1 MGKSNN
7 KNVYRGVT
15 LYIDGKEVE
24 GSAAQLKAEMKK
36 LRAEIDACTVG
47 SEEYVQKT
55 KRYRELNAI
64 LDDHRAALRGVKQE
78 QTSVLDKG
86 VNLFNKY
93 AASGA
98 AVIAT
103 ITGVAMKLN
112 SFRKQMNEVDE
123 SKASVKALTG
133 LDDASIDWLEQ
144 QAYKLSTTMDETG
157 LRVRESASEIL
168 GAYTLIGSNKPE
180 LLGVKE
186 DLNAVTVEAMRLAT
200 ASEMDLKDAADA
212 VTTALSQ
219 YGAGAKEA
227 NKYVNVLAAGSQAG
241 AASVEQQTASILKAG
256 TIAATSNIRFEEL
269 VGSIEMLAEK
279 GIKSE
284 IAGTGL
290 KTFFT
295 RLAAGSAD
303 TNPKV
308 VGLSTALDN
317 LNKKYEEAEA
327 KAAGGGVQLF
337 KKMFG
342 LEGMQTA
349 MILSQ
354 NAEGV
359 RNYTEAV
366 TDTNVAMEQAAI
378 NSDTANARLA
388 QVRNELNR
396 QGIVLVQKLNPA
408 IIKFLNGI
416 VNTSRYTVRF
426 VDFLQRNRVALLSM
440 GAAFTLYYGWQQRKV
455 IWDKLSVLW
464 SDKLSVSIKNVGKA
478 LSKNPWGI
486 ALVAIG
492 AVTGALID
500 YNRRMKEAE
509 QKTTILD
516 DVNKKAGEEY
526 DAEAAKID
534 ALRSVLNDNNIAL
547 DERRRAL
554 NELKKIVPDYLGELT
569 DEGTLIHDNNDA
581 LEDYLVNMEKEIR
594 LKAAKEEL
602 EEQFRKKRQLEKQGK
617 EQDED
622 VDVDEAQSKYNSVSA
637 ANYARY
643 NGKLSTSGMQQ
654 MARNNDVFLTDA
666 LYKLNQ
672 AKELRQ
678 QTANELAE
686 VNSAIEM
693 LSKEINSN
701 SSILQNSNDKDGD
714 NPDGNGGGGGDT
726 PDLSDLER
734 VEREFAQKRLA
745 IKQQYFDGEIATQ
758 ADYNLK
764 LAELDVQLLEEKLKI
779 AGLEPEKLAEIKDKL
794 LDLQIKA
801 KEDLVKAREDAASE
815 ELAVTKQQYQDD
827 IYEATM
833 SHYRGEMTEEEY
845 LAQLA
850 ELREQYY
857 DKAKNITN
865 LGEKELNAIV
875 KEQNDNA
882 LNEAKENYEKQLK
895 EQKEAEDAQIES
907 YKNQAQTYMD
917 LGKELGNA
925 FDVLFTEEE
934 DSFKKFVQNILIIL
948 LEAWEKQLIA
958 TEAAAIANVT
968 MKDISEK
975 GFAGIATAAGKVAL
989 ITTAFEAAKGI
1000 IKSFDTGGYTPNGR
1014 WNEPQGIVHS
1024 NEFVANRFAVANPAV
1039 RPLLDLLDQAQR
1051 SGSIA
1056 HLSADD
1062 IAAVY
1067 GRSSVAVSS
1076 VITVPD
1082 RGENGVD
1089 FVEFRR
1095 LLLRLDQTMKEAGA
1109 AYKEP
1114 SLAYC
1119 FIEGEGG
1126 VNKAQKL
1133 HKKIVNNAKRKT
1145 HVTTDD

>member
-1 MGKSNN
+1 MGKSND
-7 KNVYRGVT
+7 KNIYRGVT
-15 LYIDGKEVE
+15 LYIDGREVKGNATE
-24 GSAAQLKAEMKK
+24 IRAEMKK
-36 LRAEIDACTVG
+36 LRNEIDACTMG

-55 KRYRELNAI
+55 KRYRELNTI
-64 LDDHRAALRGVKQE
+64 LDEHRAALRNVKQE

-144 QAYKLSTTMDETG
+144 QAYRLSTTMDETG

-186 DLNAVTVEAMRLAT
+186 DLNAVTVEAMRLAS

-212 VTTALSQ
+212 VTTALNQ
-219 YGAGAKEA
+219 YGAGAREA

-256 TIAATSNIRFEEL
+256 TIAATSNIAFEEL

-317 LNKKYEEAEA
+317 LNKQYEEAEA

-337 KKMFG
+337 QKLFG

-359 RNYTEAV
+359 RRYTEAV
-366 TDTNVAMEQAAI
+366 TDTNIAMEQAAI
-378 NSDTANARLA
+378 NSDTANAKLA

-408 IIKFLNGI
+408 IMKFLNGI

-426 VDFLQRNRVALLSM
+426 VDFLQKNRVALLSM
-440 GAAFTLYYGWQQRKV
+440 GTAFTLYYGWQQRK
-455 IWDKLSVLW
+455 IIADKLSVLW
-464 SDKLSVSIKNVGKA
+464 SDKLTVSIKNVGKA
-478 LSKNPWGI
+478 LSRNPWGI

-534 ALRSVLNDNNIAL
+534 ALRSVLSDNNIAL

-569 DEGTLIHDNNDA
+569 DEGTLINDNNDA
-581 LEDYLVNMEKEIR
+581 LEDYLVNLEKEIR

-602 EEQFRKKRQLEKQGK
+602 EVQFRKKRQLEKLGK
-617 EQDED
+617 EQDEQ
-622 VDVDEAQSKYNSVSA
+622 VRMAQSNYSSASA

-654 MARNNDVFLTDA
+654 MAQNNDIHLTEA
-666 LYKLNQ
+666 LHTLDK

-678 QTANELAE
+678 RTADELAAI
-686 VNSAIEM
+686 NSSIEL

-701 SSILQNSNDKDGD
+701 SSIIQNNDENGEGPDGD
-714 NPDGNGGGGGDT
+714 GGGGGT
-726 PDLSDLER
+726 PDLSALDR

-745 IKQQYFDGEIATQ
+745 IKQQYLDGEIATQ

-779 AGLEPEKLAEIKDKL
+779 AGLEPEKVAEIKGRL

-801 KEDLVKAREDAASE
+801 KEDLVKAREDAANE
-815 ELAVTKQQYQDD
+815 ELAIAKQQYLDD
-827 IYEATM
+827 IYEAEM
-833 SHYRGEMTEEEY
+833 AYYRGEKSKEEH
-845 LAQLA
+845 LS
-850 ELREQYY
+850 ELTDLRTQYY
-857 DKAKNITN
+857 ETVKSITN

-875 KEQNDNA
+875 KEQNEQELKD
-882 LNEAKENYEKQLK
+882 AKEQYEKKLQA
-895 EQKEAEDAQIES
+895 QKEAEDAQIES
-907 YKNQAQTYMD
+907 YKDQAQTYMD
-917 LGKELGNA
+917 LSRELGNA
-925 FDVLFTEEE
+925 FDELFSEEE
-934 DSFKKFVQNILIIL
+934 DSFKNFVQNILVIL
-948 LEAWEKQLIA
+948 LDAWEKQLVA
-958 TEAAAIANVT
+958 TQAAAIANVT
-968 MKDISEK
+968 MTDISEK

-989 ITTAFEAAKGI
+989 ITAAFEAAKGLL
-1000 IKSFDTGGYTPNGR
+1000 KSFDTGGYTPHGP

-1056 HLSADD
+1056 HLTTDD

-1067 GRSSVAVSS
+1067 GRPSLSPTTVMPIPTEAGGVGVS
-1076 VITVPD
+1076 P
-1082 RGENGVD
+1082 E
-1089 FVEFRR
+1089 
-1095 LLLRLDQTMKEAGA
+1095 LLRLLMRIDNTMASAEE
-1109 AYKEP
+1109 AYKRP
-1114 SLAYC
+1114 SRSYC
-1119 FIEGEGG
+1119 FLNGEGG
-1126 VNKAQKL
+1126 IKRVQEL
-1133 HKKIVNNAKRKT
+1133 DEKIVNNAKRRT
-1145 HVTTDD
+1145 NATTNH

>member
-1 MGKSNN
+1 MGKSND
-7 KNVYRGVT
+7 KNIYRGVT
-15 LYIDGKEVE
+15 LYIDGREVKGNATE
-24 GSAAQLKAEMKK
+24 IRAEMKK
-36 LRAEIDACTVG
+36 LRNEIDACTMG

-55 KRYRELNAI
+55 KRYRELNTI
-64 LDDHRAALRGVKQE
+64 LDEHRAALRNVKQE

-144 QAYKLSTTMDETG
+144 QAYRLSTTMDETG

-186 DLNAVTVEAMRLAT
+186 DLNAVTVEAMRLAS

-212 VTTALSQ
+212 VTTALNQ
-219 YGAGAKEA
+219 YGAGAREA
-227 NKYVNVLAAGSQAG
+227 NKYVNVLAAGSQVG

-256 TIAATSNIRFEEL
+256 TITAASNIAFEEL

-317 LNKKYEEAEA
+317 LNKQYEEAEA

-337 KKMFG
+337 QKLFG

-359 RNYTEAV
+359 RRYTEAV
-366 TDTNVAMEQAAI
+366 TDTNIAMEQAAI
-378 NSDTANARLA
+378 NSDTANAKLA

-408 IIKFLNGI
+408 IMKFLNGI

-440 GAAFTLYYGWQQRKV
+440 GTAFTLYYGWQQRK
-455 IWDKLSVLW
+455 IIADKLSVLW
-464 SDKLSVSIKNVGKA
+464 SDKLTVSIKNVGKA
-478 LSKNPWGI
+478 LSRNPWGI

-526 DAEAAKID
+526 DAETAKID
-534 ALRSVLNDNNIAL
+534 ALRSVLSDNNIAL

-569 DEGTLIHDNNDA
+569 DEGTLINDNNDA
-581 LEDYLVNMEKEIR
+581 LEDYLVNLEKEIR

-602 EEQFRKKRQLEKQGK
+602 EVQFRKKRQLEKLGK

-622 VDVDEAQSKYNSVSA
+622 IEEADAKARKIGSDNVTWSGGGSL
-637 ANYARY
+637 ANLQ
-643 NGKLSTSGMQQ
+643 GGLTMQQ
-654 MARNNDVFLTDA
+654 TEHAVA
-666 LYKLNQ
+666 LNRLQK

-678 QTANELAE
+678 QTADELAAI
-686 VNSAIEM
+686 NSSIEL

-701 SSILQNSNDKDGD
+701 SSIVQNNDENDED
-714 NPDGNGGGGGDT
+714 PDGEGGGGGT
-726 PDLSDLER
+726 PDVSALDR

-745 IKQQYFDGEIATQ
+745 IKQQYLDGEIATQ

-779 AGLEPEKLAEIKDKL
+779 AGMEPEKVAEIKGRL

-801 KEDLVKAREDAASE
+801 KEDLVKAREDAANE
-815 ELAVTKQQYQDD
+815 ELAIAKQQYLDD
-827 IYEATM
+827 IYEADM
-833 SHYRGEMTEEEY
+833 AYYRGEKSKEEH
-845 LAQLA
+845 LA
-850 ELREQYY
+850 ELTDLRTQYY
-857 DKAKNITN
+857 ETVKSITN

-875 KEQNDNA
+875 KEQNEQELKD
-882 LNEAKENYEKQLK
+882 AKEQYEKKLQA
-895 EQKEAEDAQIES
+895 QKEAEDAQIES
-907 YKNQAQTYMD
+907 YKDQAQTYMD
-917 LGKELGNA
+917 LSRELGNA
-925 FDVLFTEEE
+925 FDELFSEEE
-934 DSFKKFVQNILIIL
+934 DSFKNFVQNILVIL
-948 LEAWEKQLIA
+948 LDAWEKQLVA
-958 TEAAAIANVT
+958 TQAAAIANVT
-968 MKDISEK
+968 MTDISEK

-989 ITTAFEAAKGI
+989 ITAAFEAAKGLL
-1000 IKSFDTGGYTPNGR
+1000 KSFDTGGYTPHGP

-1056 HLSADD
+1056 HLTTDD

-1067 GRSSVAVSS
+1067 GRPSLSPTTVMPIPSEAGGVGVS
-1076 VITVPD
+1076 P
-1082 RGENGVD
+1082 E
-1089 FVEFRR
+1089 
-1095 LLLRLDQTMKEAGA
+1095 LLRLLMRIDNTMASAEE
-1109 AYKEP
+1109 AYKRP
-1114 SLAYC
+1114 SRSYC
-1119 FIEGEGG
+1119 FLNGEGG
-1126 VNKAQKL
+1126 IKRVQEL
-1133 HKKIVNNAKRKT
+1133 DEKIVNNAKRRT
-1145 HVTTDD
+1145 NATTNH

>member
-1 MGKSNN
+1 MGKSND
-7 KNVYRGVT
+7 KNIYRGVT
-15 LYIDGKEVE
+15 LYIDGREVKGNATE
-24 GSAAQLKAEMKK
+24 IRAEMKK
-36 LRAEIDACTVG
+36 LRNEIDACTMG

-55 KRYRELNAI
+55 KRYRELNTI
-64 LDDHRAALRGVKQE
+64 LDEHRAALRNVKQE

-144 QAYKLSTTMDETG
+144 QAYRLSTTMDETG

-186 DLNAVTVEAMRLAT
+186 DLNAVTVEAMRLAS

-212 VTTALSQ
+212 VTTALNQ
-219 YGAGAKEA
+219 YGAGAREA
-227 NKYVNVLAAGSQAG
+227 NKYVNVLAAGSQVG

-256 TIAATSNIRFEEL
+256 TITAASNIAFEEL

-317 LNKKYEEAEA
+317 LNKQYEEAEA

-337 KKMFG
+337 QKLFG

-359 RNYTEAV
+359 RRYTEAV
-366 TDTNVAMEQAAI
+366 TDTNIAMEQAAI
-378 NSDTANARLA
+378 NSDTANAKLA

-408 IIKFLNGI
+408 IMKFLNGI

-426 VDFLQRNRVALLSM
+426 VDFLQSNRVALLSM
-440 GAAFTLYYGWQQRKV
+440 GTAFTLYYGWQQRK
-455 IWDKLSVLW
+455 IIADKLSVLW
-464 SDKLSVSIKNVGKA
+464 SDKLTVSIKNVGKA
-478 LSKNPWGI
+478 LSRNPWGI

-534 ALRSVLNDNNIAL
+534 ALRSVLSDNNIAL

-569 DEGTLIHDNNDA
+569 DEGTLINDNNDA
-581 LEDYLVNMEKEIR
+581 LEDYLVNLEKEIR

-602 EEQFRKKRQLEKQGK
+602 EVQFRKKRQLEKLGK

-622 VDVDEAQSKYNSVSA
+622 IEEADAKARKIGSDNVTWSGGGSL
-637 ANYARY
+637 ANLQ
-643 NGKLSTSGMQQ
+643 GGLTMQQ
-654 MARNNDVFLTDA
+654 TEHAVA
-666 LYKLNQ
+666 LNRLQK

-678 QTANELAE
+678 QTADELAAI
-686 VNSAIEM
+686 NSSIEL

-701 SSILQNSNDKDGD
+701 SSIVQNNDENDED
-714 NPDGNGGGGGDT
+714 PDGEGGGGGT
-726 PDLSDLER
+726 PDVSALDR

-745 IKQQYFDGEIATQ
+745 IKQQYLDGEIATQ

-779 AGLEPEKLAEIKDKL
+779 AGMEPEKVAEIKGRL

-801 KEDLVKAREDAASE
+801 KEDLVKAREDAANE
-815 ELAVTKQQYQDD
+815 ELAIAKQQYLDD
-827 IYEATM
+827 IYEADM
-833 SHYRGEMTEEEY
+833 AYYRGEKSKEEH
-845 LAQLA
+845 LA
-850 ELREQYY
+850 ELTDLRTQYY
-857 DKAKNITN
+857 ETVKSITN

-875 KEQNDNA
+875 KEQNEQELKD
-882 LNEAKENYEKQLK
+882 AKEQYEKKLQA
-895 EQKEAEDAQIES
+895 QKEAEDVQIES
-907 YKNQAQTYMD
+907 YKDQAQTYMD
-917 LGKELGNA
+917 LSRELGNA
-925 FDVLFTEEE
+925 FDELFSEEE
-934 DSFKKFVQNILIIL
+934 DSFKNFVQNILVIL
-948 LEAWEKQLIA
+948 LDAWEKQLVA
-958 TEAAAIANVT
+958 TQAAAIANVT
-968 MKDISEK
+968 MTDISEK

-989 ITTAFEAAKGI
+989 ITAAFEAAKGLL
-1000 IKSFDTGGYTPNGR
+1000 KSFDTGGYTPHGP

-1056 HLSADD
+1056 HLTTDD

-1067 GRSSVAVSS
+1067 GRPSLSPTTVIPIPTEAGGVGVS
-1076 VITVPD
+1076 P
-1082 RGENGVD
+1082 E
-1089 FVEFRR
+1089 
-1095 LLLRLDQTMKEAGA
+1095 LLRLLMRIDNTMASAEE
-1109 AYKEP
+1109 AYKRP
-1114 SLAYC
+1114 SRSYC
-1119 FIEGEGG
+1119 FLNGEGG
-1126 VNKAQKL
+1126 IKRVQEL
-1133 HKKIVNNAKRKT
+1133 DEKIVNNAKRRT
-1145 HVTTDD
+1145 NATTNH

>member
-1 MGKSNN
+1 MGKSND
-7 KNVYRGVT
+7 KNIYRGVT
-15 LYIDGKEVE
+15 LYIDGREVKGNATE
-24 GSAAQLKAEMKK
+24 IRAEMKK
-36 LRAEIDACTVG
+36 LRNEIDACTMG

-55 KRYRELNAI
+55 KRYRELNTI
-64 LDDHRAALRGVKQE
+64 LDEHRAALRNVKQE

-144 QAYKLSTTMDETG
+144 QAYRLSTTMDETG

-186 DLNAVTVEAMRLAT
+186 DLNAVTVEAMRLAS

-212 VTTALSQ
+212 VTTALNQ
-219 YGAGAKEA
+219 YGVGAREA

-256 TIAATSNIRFEEL
+256 TIAATSNIAFEEL

-317 LNKKYEEAEA
+317 LNKQYEEAEA

-337 KKMFG
+337 KNLFG

-359 RNYTEAV
+359 RRYTEAV
-366 TDTNVAMEQAAI
+366 TDTNIAMEQAAI
-378 NSDTANARLA
+378 NSDTANAKLA

-408 IIKFLNGI
+408 IMKFLNGI

-440 GAAFTLYYGWQQRKV
+440 GTAFTLYYGWQQRK
-455 IWDKLSVLW
+455 IIADKLSVLW
-464 SDKLSVSIKNVGKA
+464 SDKLTVSIKNVGKA
-478 LSKNPWGI
+478 LSRNPWGI

-534 ALRSVLNDNNIAL
+534 ALRSVLSDNNIAL

-569 DEGTLIHDNNDA
+569 DEGTLINDNNDA
-581 LEDYLVNMEKEIR
+581 LEDYLVNLEKEIR

-602 EEQFRKKRQLEKQGK
+602 EVQFRKKRQLEKLGK

-622 VDVDEAQSKYNSVSA
+622 IEEADAKARKIGSDNVTWSGGGSL
-637 ANYARY
+637 ANLQ
-643 NGKLSTSGMQQ
+643 GGLTMQQ
-654 MARNNDVFLTDA
+654 TEHAVA
-666 LYKLNQ
+666 LNRLQK

-678 QTANELAE
+678 QTADELAAI
-686 VNSAIEM
+686 NSSIEL

-701 SSILQNSNDKDGD
+701 SSIVQNNDENDED
-714 NPDGNGGGGGDT
+714 PDGEGGGGGT
-726 PDLSDLER
+726 PDVSALDR

-745 IKQQYFDGEIATQ
+745 IKQQYLDGELATQ

-779 AGLEPEKLAEIKDKL
+779 AGLEPEKVAEIKGRL

-801 KEDLVKAREDAASE
+801 KEDLVKAREDAANE
-815 ELAVTKQQYQDD
+815 ELAIAKQQYLDD
-827 IYEATM
+827 IYEADM
-833 SHYRGEMTEEEY
+833 AYYRGEKSKEEH
-845 LAQLA
+845 LA
-850 ELREQYY
+850 ELTDLRTQYY
-857 DKAKNITN
+857 ETVKSITN

-875 KEQNDNA
+875 KEQNEQELKD
-882 LNEAKENYEKQLK
+882 AKEQYEKKLQA
-895 EQKEAEDAQIES
+895 QKEAEDAQIES
-907 YKNQAQTYMD
+907 YKDQAQTYMD
-917 LGKELGNA
+917 LSRELGNA
-925 FDVLFTEEE
+925 FDELFSEEE
-934 DSFKKFVQNILIIL
+934 DSFKNFVQNILVIL
-948 LEAWEKQLIA
+948 LDAWEKQLVA
-958 TEAAAIANVT
+958 TQAAAIANVT
-968 MKDISEK
+968 MTDISEK

-989 ITTAFEAAKGI
+989 ITAAFEAAKGLL
-1000 IKSFDTGGYTPNGR
+1000 KSFDSGGYTPHGP

-1056 HLSADD
+1056 HLTTDD

-1067 GRSSVAVSS
+1067 GRPSLSPTTVIPIPTEAGGVGVS
-1076 VITVPD
+1076 P
-1082 RGENGVD
+1082 E
-1089 FVEFRR
+1089 
-1095 LLLRLDQTMKEAGA
+1095 LLRLLMRIDNTMASAEE
-1109 AYKEP
+1109 AYKRP
-1114 SLAYC
+1114 SRSYC
-1119 FIEGEGG
+1119 FLNGEGG
-1126 VNKAQKL
+1126 IKRVQEL
-1133 HKKIVNNAKRKT
+1133 DEKIVNNAKRRT
-1145 HVTTDD
+1145 NATTNH

>member
-1 MGKSNN
+1 MAKSNN

-24 GSAAQLKAEMKK
+24 GSVSHIKAEMKK
-36 LRAEIDACTVG
+36 LRTEIDACSVG
-47 SEEYVQKT
+47 SDEYVQKT
-55 KRYRELNAI
+55 KRYRELNTI
-64 LDDHRAALRGVKQE
+64 LNEHRDALRGVNRE
-78 QTSVLDKG
+78 QTSTLDKG

-98 AVIAT
+98 TVAAVIA
-103 ITGVAMKLN
+103 GVVMKLN
-112 SFRKQMNEVDE
+112 SFRKQMNEIED
-123 SKASVKALTG
+123 SKANVQALTG
-133 LDDASIDWLEQ
+133 LDDASVAWLEQ
-144 QAYKLSTTMDETG
+144 QAMRVSTTMDETG
-157 LRVRESASEIL
+157 LRVRESTQEIL
-168 GAYTLIGSNKPE
+168 DAYTLVGSNKPE
-180 LLGVKE
+180 LLEDKE
-186 DLNAVTVEAMRLAT
+186 ALHAVTMEVMRLSS
-200 ASEMDLKDAADA
+200 ASKMQLKPAADA
-212 VTTALSQ
+212 TTTALNQ
-219 YGAGAKEA
+219 YGAGAEQA
-227 NKYVNVLAAGSQAG
+227 ARYVNVLAAGSKFG
-241 AASVEQQTASILKAG
+241 AANVEQQAAAILKAG
-256 TIAATSNIRFEEL
+256 TIAATSNIPIEEL

-290 KTFFT
+290 KTFLT
-295 RLAAGSAD
+295 RLATGSEE

-308 VGLSTALDN
+308 VGLVTALEN
-317 LNKKYEEAEA
+317 LNAEVQAAEA
-327 KAAGGGVQLF
+327 QSAGGGVALL
-337 KKMFG
+337 KKRFG
-342 LEGMQTA
+342 DEGMQTA

-354 NAEGV
+354 NAEAV
-359 RNYTEAV
+359 RNYAEAV

-378 NSDTANARLA
+378 NSDTAKAKLA
-388 QVRNELNR
+388 QVRNELNL
-396 QGIVLVQKLNPA
+396 QGIELVKTLNPA
-408 IIKFLNGI
+408 IVKFLNGV
-416 VNTSRYTVRF
+416 VNTSRYTVKF
-426 VDFLQRNRVALLSM
+426 VDFLQKNRAALISI
-440 GAAFTLYYGWQQRKV
+440 GTAFTLYYGWQQRKI

-534 ALRSVLNDNNIAL
+534 ALRSVLSDNNIAL

-569 DEGTLIHDNNDA
+569 DEGTLINDNNDA
-581 LEDYLVNMEKEIR
+581 LEDYLVNLEKEIR

-602 EEQFRKKRQLEKQGK
+602 EVQFRKKRQLEKLGK
-617 EQDED
+617 EQDEQ
-622 VDVDEAQSKYNSVSA
+622 VRMAQSNYSSASA

-654 MARNNDVFLTDA
+654 MAQNNDIHLTEA
-666 LYKLNQ
+666 LHTLDK

-678 QTANELAE
+678 RTADELAAI
-686 VNSAIEM
+686 NSSIEL

-701 SSILQNSNDKDGD
+701 SSIIQNNDENDENDGE
-714 NPDGNGGGGGDT
+714 GGGGGT
-726 PDLSDLER
+726 PDVSALDR

-745 IKQQYFDGEIATQ
+745 IKQQYLDGEIATQ

-779 AGLEPEKLAEIKDKL
+779 AGLEPEKVAEIKGRL

-801 KEDLVKAREDAASE
+801 KEDLVKAREDAANE
-815 ELAVTKQQYQDD
+815 ELAIAKQQYLDD
-827 IYEATM
+827 IYEADM
-833 SHYRGEMTEEEY
+833 AYYRGEKSKEEH
-845 LAQLA
+845 LA
-850 ELREQYY
+850 ELTDLRTQYY
-857 DKAKNITN
+857 ETVKSITN

-875 KEQNDNA
+875 KEQNEQELKD
-882 LNEAKENYEKQLK
+882 AKEQYEKKLQA
-895 EQKEAEDAQIES
+895 QKEAEDAQIES
-907 YKNQAQTYMD
+907 YKDQAQTYMD
-917 LGKELGNA
+917 LSRELGNA
-925 FDVLFTEEE
+925 FDELFSEEE
-934 DSFKKFVQNILIIL
+934 DSFKNFVQNILVIL
-948 LEAWEKQLIA
+948 LDAWEKQLVA
-958 TEAAAIANVT
+958 TQAAAIANVT
-968 MKDISEK
+968 MTDISEK

-989 ITTAFEAAKGI
+989 ITAAFEAAKGLL
-1000 IKSFDTGGYTPNGR
+1000 KSFDSGGYTPHGP

-1056 HLSADD
+1056 HLTSDD

-1067 GRSSVAVSS
+1067 GRPSLSPTT
-1076 VITVPD
+1076 VIPIPSETGGIETSP
-1082 RGENGVD
+1082 E
-1089 FVEFRR
+1089 
-1095 LLLRLDQTMKEAGA
+1095 LLRLLMRIDNTMASAEE
-1109 AYKEP
+1109 AYKRP
-1114 SLAYC
+1114 SRSYC
-1119 FIEGEGG
+1119 FLNGEGG
-1126 VNKAQKL
+1126 IKRVQEL
-1133 HKKIVNNAKRKT
+1133 DEKIVNNAKRRT
-1145 HVTTDD
+1145 NATTNH

>member
-1 MGKSNN
+1 MAKSNN

-24 GSAAQLKAEMKK
+24 GSVSHIKAEMKK
-36 LRAEIDACTVG
+36 LRTEIDACSVG
-47 SEEYVQKT
+47 SDEYVQKT
-55 KRYRELNAI
+55 KRYRELNTI
-64 LDDHRAALRGVKQE
+64 LNEHRDALRGVNRE
-78 QTSVLDKG
+78 QTSTLDKG

-98 AVIAT
+98 AVVAA

-112 SFRKQMNEVDE
+112 SFRKQMNEIED
-123 SKASVKALTG
+123 SKANVQALTG
-133 LDDASIDWLEQ
+133 LDDASVAWLEQ
-144 QAYKLSTTMDETG
+144 QAMRVSTTMDETG
-157 LRVRESASEIL
+157 LRVRESTQEIL
-168 GAYTLIGSNKPE
+168 DAYTLVGSNKPE
-180 LLGVKE
+180 LLEDKE
-186 DLNAVTVEAMRLAT
+186 ALHAVTMEVMRLSS
-200 ASEMDLKDAADA
+200 ASKMQLKPAADA
-212 VTTALSQ
+212 TTTALNQ
-219 YGAGAKEA
+219 YGAGAEQA
-227 NKYVNVLAAGSQAG
+227 ARYVNVLAAGSKFG
-241 AASVEQQTASILKAG
+241 AANVEQQAAAILKAG
-256 TIAATSNIRFEEL
+256 TIAATSNIPIEEL

-290 KTFFT
+290 KTFLT
-295 RLAAGSAD
+295 RLATGSEE

-308 VGLSTALDN
+308 VGLVTALEN
-317 LNKKYEEAEA
+317 LNAEVQAAEA
-327 KAAGGGVQLF
+327 QSAGGGVALL
-337 KKMFG
+337 KKRFG
-342 LEGMQTA
+342 DEGMQTA

-354 NAEGV
+354 NAEAV
-359 RNYTEAV
+359 RNYAEAV

-378 NSDTANARLA
+378 NSDTAKAKLA
-388 QVRNELNR
+388 QVRNELNL
-396 QGIVLVQKLNPA
+396 QGIELVKTLNPA
-408 IIKFLNGI
+408 IVRFLNGV
-416 VNTSRYTVRF
+416 VNTSRYTVKF
-426 VDFLQRNRVALLSM
+426 VDFLQKNRAALISI
-440 GAAFTLYYGWQQRKV
+440 GTAFTLYYGWQQRKI

-534 ALRSVLNDNNIAL
+534 ALRSVLSDNNIAL

-569 DEGTLIHDNNDA
+569 DEGTLINDNNDA
-581 LEDYLVNMEKEIR
+581 LEDYLVNLEKEIR

-602 EEQFRKKRQLEKQGK
+602 EVQFRKKRQLEKLGK

-622 VDVDEAQSKYNSVSA
+622 IEEADVKARKIGSDNVTWSGGGSL
-637 ANYARY
+637 ANLQ
-643 NGKLSTSGMQQ
+643 GGLTMQQ
-654 MARNNDVFLTDA
+654 TEHAVA
-666 LYKLNQ
+666 LNRLQK

-678 QTANELAE
+678 QTADELAAI
-686 VNSAIEM
+686 NSSIEL

-701 SSILQNSNDKDGD
+701 SSIVQNNDENEED
-714 NPDGNGGGGGDT
+714 PDGEGGGGGT
-726 PDLSDLER
+726 PDVSALDR

-745 IKQQYFDGEIATQ
+745 IKQQYLDGEIATQ

-779 AGLEPEKLAEIKDKL
+779 AGLEPEKVAEIKGRL

-801 KEDLVKAREDAASE
+801 KEDLVKAREDAANE
-815 ELAVTKQQYQDD
+815 ELAIAKQQYLDD
-827 IYEATM
+827 IYEADM
-833 SHYRGEMTEEEY
+833 AYYRGEKSKEEH
-845 LAQLA
+845 LA
-850 ELREQYY
+850 ELTDLRTQYY
-857 DKAKNITN
+857 ETVKSITN

-875 KEQNDNA
+875 KEQNEQELKD
-882 LNEAKENYEKQLK
+882 AKEQYEKKLQA
-895 EQKEAEDAQIES
+895 QKEAEDAQIES
-907 YKNQAQTYMD
+907 YKDQAQTYMD
-917 LGKELGNA
+917 LSRELGNA
-925 FDVLFTEEE
+925 FDELFSEEE
-934 DSFKKFVQNILIIL
+934 DSFKNFVQNILVIL
-948 LEAWEKQLIA
+948 LDAWEKQLVA
-958 TEAAAIANVT
+958 TQAAAIANVT
-968 MKDISEK
+968 MTDISEK

-989 ITTAFEAAKGI
+989 ITAAFEAAKGLL
-1000 IKSFDTGGYTPNGR
+1000 KSFDSGGYTPHGP

-1056 HLSADD
+1056 HLTSDD

-1067 GRSSVAVSS
+1067 GRPSLSPTT
-1076 VITVPD
+1076 VIPIPSETGGIETSP
-1082 RGENGVD
+1082 E
-1089 FVEFRR
+1089 
-1095 LLLRLDQTMKEAGA
+1095 LLRLLMRIDNTMASAEE
-1109 AYKEP
+1109 AYKRP
-1114 SLAYC
+1114 SRSYC
-1119 FIEGEGG
+1119 FLNGEGG
-1126 VNKAQKL
+1126 IKRVQEL
-1133 HKKIVNNAKRKT
+1133 DEKIVNNAKRRT
-1145 HVTTDD
+1145 NATTNH